1 MPYQQGV
8 IMKRHRFLGILCLFA
23 LATVVPAD
31 AGQADFRPGEI
42 LLMFDA
48 DAAPSLDADGGLRVA
63 DGRLA
68 EALARHGLGR
78 AVAVSP
84 VAARAPAA
92 CFKLHS
98 GRDGFDP
105 RAVARELVDAGLVRA
120 ASPNWVL
127 SLCVLPNDP
136 MLSTQWHIQ
145 HAGDGDID
153 LPEAWDVALG
163 DPASVIAVV
172 DTGVDWSH
180 PDLQAAMWTNPG
192 ETPGNGVDDDG
203 NGWVDDVYGWDCGNG
218 DADPRPEVYLELGI
232 DVGFHGS
239 HCAGIAAA
247 ATDNAT
253 GVVGAGWGC
262 RLMGLKVNDSASA
275 ITTESITEALQ
286 YAVANGA
293 SVVSMSFGG
302 NLTDF
307 GFMQALIDDAN
318 AAGVVCV
325 AAAGNNNDAV
335 RMYPAALDGV
345 ISVGAT
351 SSANQRASF
360 STYGAW
366 VDVAAPGEQIWS
378 TVQSNY
384 DWDLLTQL
392 LFMLS
397 YGWDGVNPYMYSDGT
412 SMACPLVAGVCG
424 LIVSE
429 RPDYTPDQV
438 LQRLVETGDAIAF
451 DQPLGVKVNA
461 FAALDGLAATGAGD
475 PPAPL
480 RIAAVGPNPFN
491 PRTVIRFETPR
502 AEHVRLAVHDA
513 RGARVRLLHAGVV
526 AAGAHTRVWDGRDA
540 AGRPLPS
547 GPYLIDL
554 RSDSRRD
561 TRPVTLLK

>member
-1 MPYQQGV
+1 MQ
-8 IMKRHRFLGILCLFA
+8 RHRFLGILFLVL
-23 LATVVPAD
+23 LANTAVPAPVSP
-31 AGQADFRPGEI
+31 AAYRPGEI
-42 LLMFDA
+42 LLLFEQ
-48 DAAPSLDADGGLRVA
+48 AALPALDADGKLRIA
-63 DGRLA
+63 DEQLA
-68 EALARHGLGR
+68 EVLSRHGLDR
-78 AVAVSP
+78 AVPVSP
-84 VAARAPAA
+84 GTDRSPTTVFKLSSALDDFDPAA
-92 CFKLHS
+92 
-98 GRDGFDP
+98 
-105 RAVARELVDAGLVRA
+105 AARELVDARLVRA
-120 ASPNWVL
+120 ASPNYVL
-127 SLCVLPNDP
+127 HLCVLPNDP
-136 MLSTQWHIQ
+136 MLSTQWHVQ

-153 LPEAWDVALG
+153 LPEAWDVATG
-163 DPASVIAVV
+163 DPATVIAVV

-180 PDLQAAMWTNPG
+180 PDLQGAMWTNPL
-192 ETPGNGVDDDG
+192 ETPGNGLDDDG
-203 NGWVDDVYGWDCGNG
+203 NGWVDDIHGWDAGNDDG
-218 DADPRPEVYLELGI
+218 DPRPEVYQELGI

-247 ATDNAT
+247 ATNNAA
-253 GVVGAGWGC
+253 GVAGAGWGC
-262 RLMGLKVNDSASA
+262 SLMGVKVNDSAGA
-275 ITTESITEALQ
+275 ITTESVTEALQ

-302 NLTDF
+302 TFTDF

-325 AAAGNNNDAV
+325 AAAGNDNSATPL
-335 RMYPAALDGV
+335 YPAALDGV

-351 SSANQRASF
+351 TSANQRASF

-384 DWDLLTQL
+384 DWDFLTQL

-424 LIVSE
+424 LIVSV
-429 RPDYTPDQV
+429 RPDYTPDEV

-461 FAALDGLAATGAGD
+461 WAALDGLAATAAD
-475 PPAPL
+475 DAPVPA

-491 PRTVIRFETPR
+491 PRTVIRFVTPR
-502 AEHVRLAVHDA
+502 ETYVRLAVHDL
-513 RGARVRLLHAGVV
+513 RGAHVRLLHAGLV
-526 AAGAHTRVWDGRDA
+526 AAGSHARVWDGRDD

-547 GPYLIDL
+547 GPYVIDL
-554 RSDSRRD
+554 RSGAQRD
-561 TRPVTLLK
+561 VRPVTLLK